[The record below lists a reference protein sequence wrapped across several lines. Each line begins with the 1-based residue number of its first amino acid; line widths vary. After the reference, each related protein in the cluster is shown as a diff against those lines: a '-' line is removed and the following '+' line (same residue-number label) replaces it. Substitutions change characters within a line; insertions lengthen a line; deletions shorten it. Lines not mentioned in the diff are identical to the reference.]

1 MFHDKFE
8 ARVKYGIP
16 SAGASGIL
24 GYMEIVTAVFA
35 LAVIPKT
42 FYTACLLYTS
52 DAADDC

>member
-1 MFHDKFE
+1 MFHDMFE

-42 FYTACLLYTS
+42 FYTAVW
-52 DAADDC
+52 